1 MTNAIN
7 NNNNTVDAATLAM
20 LQQFITEHQV
30 TPEMLKA
37 VAKQQK
43 NNFVYSDAANHIAV
57 CNSCG
62 EEFNTDDIPATF
74 VDACKKSGICPK
86 CAEAFARVE
95 TLKANLRNKNISAH
109 GSKVVIHGGKNVGAR
124 LKAMFSDVIKSE
136 NFTEEMLAQF
146 MDPDYS
152 NQALKFSSYPFVTD
166 VTGVS
171 EAEIKENREY
181 YKRFYSKPYEIFGRT
196 VKLCSQIFD
205 KQLEASQ
212 AEFKKL
218 GLIAEDAQY

>member
-43 NNFVYSDAANHIAV
+43 SNFVYSDAVNHIAV
-57 CNSCG
+57 CNACG
-62 EEFNTDDIPATF
+62 QEFSTDDIPATF
-74 VDACKKSGICPK
+74 ADACKKSGICPE
-86 CAEAFARVE
+86 CAAAFARVE
-95 TLKANLRNKNISAH
+95 SLKTNLKNKNISAR
-109 GSKVVIHGGKNVGAR
+109 GNKVVINGGKNVGAR
-124 LKAMFSDVIKSE
+124 LKAMFGDAIKSE
-136 NFTEEMLAQF
+136 NFTEEILAKF
-146 MDPDYS
+146 MDLDYS
-152 NQALKFSSYPFVTD
+152 NQALKFSSYPFVVDITD
-166 VTGVS
+166 VS

-181 YKRFYSKPYEIFGRT
+181 YKRFYSKPYEIFSKKIR
-196 VKLCSQIFD
+196 LCSQIFD
-205 KQLEASQ
+205 KQLEACE

-218 GLIAEDAQY
+218 DLIDENAQY